1 MSNGHVRMYL
11 RRLDLLSLP
20 NSPVGYAVRR
30 LIPGEERAWWELL
43 DETGDLGIW
52 NAKRAEE
59 EFAAPSGRVWKDS
72 IHLAVSEDRVV
83 GTACVQVY
91 AERDD
96 TPELGWVAVAGAR
109 RPQAEIQILKQ
120 LQEKVELCA
129 VCDPNETLWSVW
141 KEQFPGARFHR
152 TFDDLLSDDTVDAI
166 FVATPLRMHAD
177 QAVAAMT
184 AGKHVLSE
192 VPACYTLEQCWS
204 LVET

>member
-11 RRLDLLSLP
+11 QRLDLLSLP
-20 NSPVGYAVRR
+20 NSPVGYAIRR

-83 GTACVQVY
+83 GTACVQLY

-96 TPELGWVAVAGAR
+96 TPELGWVAVARGHRGRGLGRILCLHIVGFMRQRGFQHCFVQTRSHRTAALKLFRDLGFQPWGDPSDPSLSAFFSTVPR
-109 RPQAEIQILKQ
+109 RP
-120 LQEKVELCA
+120 
-129 VCDPNETLWSVW
+129 
-141 KEQFPGARFHR
+141 R
-152 TFDDLLSDDTVDAI
+152 
-166 FVATPLRMHAD
+166 
-177 QAVAAMT
+177 
-184 AGKHVLSE
+184 
-192 VPACYTLEQCWS
+192 
-204 LVET
+204 VETQGV